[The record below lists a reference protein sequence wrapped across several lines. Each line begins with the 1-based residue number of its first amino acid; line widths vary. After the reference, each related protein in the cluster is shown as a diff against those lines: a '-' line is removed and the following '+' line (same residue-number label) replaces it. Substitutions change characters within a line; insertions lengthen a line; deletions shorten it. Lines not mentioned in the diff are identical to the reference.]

1 MKVSIS
7 NTPAQSRQTKQRLA
21 SPDES
26 LTYELGKAVQELPP
40 LYTRLLAGA
49 ISVLVFGSIA
59 WAYYSKVDEVAI
71 AQGELIPSNQVR
83 PLRAL
88 SAGSIQV
95 INVKEGDPVK
105 KGQVLVEMDAGVSQ
119 AEVNRLEQSAK
130 LIREDIAR
138 LQAER
143 TGSSQTGTVLQD
155 QLLAARLR
163 EFDNKR
169 AAAIA
174 DSNKELAAIDE
185 GNSRL
190 ARLQENLNN
199 ARADLSN
206 AQDLLANAQERL
218 KNLSTLENTGA
229 VPNVEVI
236 RAKDEVA
243 SSKSRL
249 NEAQDKI
256 ATLEKEYT
264 AQQDKIR
271 QSQESYQSALST
283 AEGLSSQRSSEVLS
297 LLAKRQEELTSLE
310 GQLNQAKKQRERETL
325 EAPYS
330 GTVYNL
336 KATRGPAQP
345 GEELMSVLPQGEN
358 VILEVKVLNRDI
370 GFIRAGQKV
379 KVKLATF
386 PFQEF
391 GIVDGEVLK
400 VSPNAIVEKDENGQ
414 SLGPVFL
421 TQVRLKQR
429 MIDVHGK
436 QVELTPGM
444 AATGEIVTRQKSV
457 LTFLVEPVT
466 RRFSEAFSVR

>member
-21 SPDES
+21 DPDES
-26 LTYELGKAVQELPP
+26 LTYALGKAVQELPP
-40 LYTRLLAGA
+40 LYTRLMAGA

-59 WAYYSKVDEVAI
+59 WAYYSKVDEVAV

-83 PLRAL
+83 PIRAL

-105 KGQVLVEMDAGVSQ
+105 KGQVLIEMDAGVSQ

-174 DSNKELAAIDE
+174 DANKELATIDE
-185 GNSRL
+185 GNARL
-190 ARLQENLNN
+190 GRLQENLNN

-206 AQDLLANAQERL
+206 AQDLLANALERQR
-218 KNLSTLENTGA
+218 NMSSLEGTGA
-229 VPNVEVI
+229 IPNVEVI
-236 RAKDEVA
+236 RAKDEV
-243 SSKSRL
+243 SSSRSRL

-264 AQQDKIR
+264 AQQEKIR
-271 QSQESYQSALST
+271 QSQEAYQSALST
-283 AEGLSSQRSSEVLS
+283 AEGISSQRSSEVLS
-297 LLAKRQEELTSLE
+297 LLAKRQEELTSIE
-310 GQLNQAKKQRERETL
+310 GQLSQAKKQRERETL
-325 EAPYS
+325 ESPYS

-429 MIDVHGK
+429 TLDVHGK

-444 AATGEIVTRQKSV
+444 AATGEIVTRQKSI
-457 LTFLVEPVT
+457 LTFMVEPVT